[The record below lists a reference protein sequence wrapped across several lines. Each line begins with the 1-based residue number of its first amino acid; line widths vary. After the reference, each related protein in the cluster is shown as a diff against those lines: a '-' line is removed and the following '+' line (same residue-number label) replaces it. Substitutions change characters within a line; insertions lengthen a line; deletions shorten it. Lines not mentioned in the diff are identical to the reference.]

1 MTFVGKMLV
10 VVQVVLSIAFM
21 AFAGGVY
28 SIQQSWKAEAA
39 KLQSQVDSLKSDLAD
54 QSTSLQ
60 LKLDQAEQARAA
72 AEQRAN
78 QAEGINAQLQA
89 QLANEQQR
97 TNQLNLQNN
106 QLQGLAEAKSDEATY
121 RLEEA
126 QRERVAAQALRQQ
139 VNELQTGLRDRDDQI
154 FAMQLQ
160 LDDLTSRFNTLV
172 AENGDLKKVL
182 RLNNLSDDPAELR
195 ALEEPPPPIDG
206 VVVAT
211 KSDRTNRTSAVEIS
225 VGSDDGVRK
234 NHVLDV
240 YSTEATGGK
249 TRYLGKIRIM
259 TVTPDRAVGYVIES
273 SKNGIIQRGDN
284 VTTRL

>member
-1 MTFVGKMLV
+1 RK
-10 VVQVVLSIAFM
+10 I
-21 AFAGGVY
+21 
-28 SIQQSWKAEAA
+28 
-39 KLQSQVDSLKSDLAD
+39 DL
-54 QSTSLQ
+54 
-60 LKLDQAEQARAA
+60 AEQAMTA

-78 QAEGINAQLQA
+78 QAIGENAQLRGEI
-89 QLANEQQR
+89 ANEQQK

-121 RLEEA
+121 RDEEA
-126 QRERVAAQALRQQ
+126 QRERVASKALRAQ
-139 VNELQTGLRDRDDQI
+139 VNEMQTGLRDRDDQI

-160 LDDLTSRFNTLV
+160 LADLSTRFDTLL

-195 ALEEPPPPIDG
+195 SLEEPPPPIDG

-211 KSDRTNRTSAVEIS
+211 KADKTSRTNAVEIS

-240 YSTEATGGK
+240 YSTAATGGQ

-259 TVTPDRAVGYVIES
+259 TVTPDRAVGYVIQS
-273 SKNGIIQRGDN
+273 AKNGIIQRGDN